1 VDSILLIDYVLPK
14 QTKHSELGGFMSETP
29 PQDLT
34 LREMLAKAGIT
45 QKKIAEKAKVSP
57 AAVSL
62 IVAGKSKSK
71 RIEDLIREEVEKALT
86 KKEEQAVKA

>member
-1 VDSILLIDYVLPK
+1 MSDT
-14 QTKHSELGGFMSETP
+14 QTQE
-29 PQDLT
+29 LT
-34 LREMLAKAGIT
+34 LREMLAQAGIT

-62 IVAGKSKSK
+62 IVAEKSKSK

-86 KKEEQAVKA
+86 KKEEQAVEA

>member
-1 VDSILLIDYVLPK
+1 
-14 QTKHSELGGFMSETP
+14 MSESKTEELSLR
-29 PQDLT
+29 DMLT
-34 LREMLAKAGIT
+34 KAGIT

-71 RIEDLIREEVEKALT
+71 RIEDIIRSEVEKALD
-86 KKEEQAVKA
+86 KGQEA

>member
-1 VDSILLIDYVLPK
+1 MPDT
-14 QTKHSELGGFMSETP
+14 QT
-29 PQDLT
+29 QDLT

-62 IVAGKSKSK
+62 VVAGKSKSQ
-71 RIEDLIREEVEKALT
+71 RIEDLIRKEADEVLAA
-86 KKEEQAVKA
+86 AVE

>member
-1 VDSILLIDYVLPK
+1 MSDT
-14 QTKHSELGGFMSETP
+14 QTQE
-29 PQDLT
+29 LT
-34 LREMLAKAGIT
+34 LREMLAQAGIT

-86 KKEEQAVKA
+86 KKEEQAVEA

>member
-1 VDSILLIDYVLPK
+1 
-14 QTKHSELGGFMSETP
+14 MSESQTEEFS
-29 PQDLT
+29 
-34 LREMLAKAGIT
+34 LRDMLAKAGIT

-71 RIEDLIREEVEKALT
+71 RIEDIIREEVEKALAQT
-86 KKEEQAVKA
+86 QEA

>member
-1 VDSILLIDYVLPK
+1 MPDT
-14 QTKHSELGGFMSETP
+14 QTQE
-29 PQDLT
+29 LT
-34 LREMLAKAGIT
+34 LREMLAQAGIT

-86 KKEEQAVKA
+86 KKDEQAVEA

>member
-1 VDSILLIDYVLPK
+1 MPES
-14 QTKHSELGGFMSETP
+14 QTEELS
-29 PQDLT
+29 
-34 LREMLAKAGIT
+34 LRDMLAKAGIT

-71 RIEDLIREEVEKALT
+71 RIEDIIREEVDKALG
-86 KKEEQAVKA
+86 KGREA

>member
-1 VDSILLIDYVLPK
+1 MTETQD
-14 QTKHSELGGFMSETP
+14 QELS
-29 PQDLT
+29 
-34 LREMLAKAGIT
+34 LRDMLAKAGIT

-71 RIEDLIREEVEKALT
+71 RIEDMIREETEKALA
-86 KKEEQAVKA
+86 Q

>member
-1 VDSILLIDYVLPK
+1 MDDT
-14 QTKHSELGGFMSETP
+14 QT
-29 PQDLT
+29 QDLT

-71 RIEDLIREEVEKALT
+71 RIEDVIRKEAEKALA
-86 KKEEQAVKA
+86 EGQEA

>member
-1 VDSILLIDYVLPK
+1 MPDT
-14 QTKHSELGGFMSETP
+14 QT
-29 PQDLT
+29 QDLS
-34 LREMLAKAGIT
+34 LREMLAQAGIT